1 MGISLYAQDVIVK
14 KDGTTIM
21 AKVLSVGTTTVE
33 YKKWSNQDGPTYT
46 IEKSEL
52 LSINYANGEK
62 DVFEEPVKTGTPAPV
77 VTTPTPSYTQED
89 ISYAVSRAVS
99 QTAYK
104 STAGRG
110 KIIGGS
116 LLIALVGVPGLS
128 VFIPLLIADSP
139 FWVSFIPGFVG
150 LTSTCIGAYLI
161 KDGRDEKWA
170 AMHTHQIPVLQHDF
184 KVGDYTLTPSVDIY
198 NNRMTKQKG
207 IGAGLAFRF

>member
-1 MGISLYAQDVIVK
+1 MLFMGISMYAQDVIVK

-21 AKVLSVGTTTVE
+21 AKVLSVGTTSVE

-62 DVFEEPVKTGTPAPV
+62 DVFEEQKAKETPTPI
-77 VTTPTPSYTQED
+77 VTSPTPSYDD
-89 ISYAVSRAVS
+89 ISYAVSKAVS

-104 STAGRG
+104 TTAGRG
-110 KIIGGS
+110 KIIGGA
-116 LLIALVGVPGLS
+116 LMLALIGLPSVCTGTALCCTDVIAPGVAC
-128 VFIPLLIADSP
+128 LIGGVVVTIFGSAI
-139 FWVSFIPGFVG
+139 VS
-150 LTSTCIGAYLI
+150 S
-161 KDGRDEKWA
+161 GRDNKKEA
-170 AMHTHQIPVLQHDF
+170 LGISQAPILQHDF
-184 KVGDYTLTPSVDIY
+184 KIGDYTLTPSIDVY